1 MSEQQKMTEQLKI
14 DLNEVRTPPKS
25 GLLSGR
31 DAGIAAR
38 AHFKVNKLDALDVS
52 VEVII
57 PDEVFSMNT
66 SFFLGLFGDSVRCL
80 RPDGFRSKYRFVCDE
95 SVHRMTIER
104 GIEKAMKEGSVLPEK
119 KTA

>member
-1 MSEQQKMTEQLKI
+1 MTEELAV

-31 DAGIAAR
+31 DAGLAAR
-38 AHFKVNKLDALDVS
+38 RHFNIDKLDATDGPIKVL
-52 VEVII
+52 I

-66 SFFLGLFGDSVRCL
+66 SFFLGLFGDSVRAL
-80 RPDGFRSKYRFVCDE
+80 LPDGFRKKYRFVCE
-95 SVHRMTIER
+95 EGIHRMTIER
-104 GIEKAMKEGSVLPEK
+104 GIQKAMKEGSVLPEK